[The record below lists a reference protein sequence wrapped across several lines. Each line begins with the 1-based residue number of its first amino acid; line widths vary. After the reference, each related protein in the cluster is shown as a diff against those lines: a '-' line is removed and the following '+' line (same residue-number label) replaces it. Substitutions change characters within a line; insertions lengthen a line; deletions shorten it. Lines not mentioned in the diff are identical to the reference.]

1 MKKSEETKKKI
12 MDAAQQLFLQRGY
25 GQVTMREI
33 AKLAECSHTT
43 IYLYFPAK
51 ETLLHDISM
60 PYLEKLKQELESI
73 REKQS
78 IEPAERL
85 IEMCLAFIRFGLK
98 NNSMY
103 ELFMLSDGS
112 RADEAEPKQ
121 QINKLR
127 LHLFSLLSETLQNA
141 LRINDEEQILVYTRI
156 LFFYLNGCV
165 STYSQSNES
174 YESLWS
180 RLSVTFETG
189 VHAILKGIQS
199 GKGEGKV

>member
-33 AKLAECSHTT
+33 AKQAACSHTT

-60 PYLEKLKQELESI
+60 PYLEKVKQELESI
-73 REKQS
+73 SEKQS
-78 IEPAERL
+78 VEPAERL
-85 IEMCLAFIRFGLK
+85 VEMCLAFIRFGLK

-127 LHLFSLLSETLQNA
+127 LHLFSLLSETLQNV
-141 LRINDEEQILVYTRI
+141 LGIDDEEQIMVYTRI

-165 STYSQSNES
+165 STYSQSDES

-189 VHAILKGIQS
+189 VHGLLEGIQS
-199 GKGEGKV
+199 GKGEEKA